1 MSVTSDLS
9 SATREG
15 AAGES
20 SAKICSVEMV
30 GKTKPN
36 DIVRTISGYDTHT
49 QHNRYS
55 HLEPGTRYHIIPAPA
70 STCFTRST
78 LYIGYLVQHQQHALF
93 FSPQSRLLRI
103 NLLICECPTLL
114 YHIDVVPYIYVPGM
128 CYIAAAVYIRV
139 CCFQSYSQYYYS
151 CVRCGGRSYCNCSSS
166 S

>member
-114 YHIDVVPYIYVPGM
+114 YHIDVVPYICTRYV
-128 CYIAAAVYIRV
+128 
-139 CCFQSYSQYYYS
+139 
-151 CVRCGGRSYCNCSSS
+151 CVLYSSS
-166 S
+166 CIHTCVLLSKLQSVLL